1 MREATAG
8 NGAAATSVDKR
19 SEPLK
24 LLKRIGSTVYT
35 ANAYFSTETN
45 ETLADKILRLARNDG
60 LDFQSED
67 AQKSLRT
74 GRSQERSA
82 V

>member
-1 MREATAG
+1 MNTVKKLT
-8 NGAAATSVDKR
+8 NP
-19 SEPLK
+19 EPYVLHR
-24 LLKRIGSTVYT
+24 RIGSTVYT
-35 ANAYFSTETN
+35 ANAYFSTETS

-60 LDFQSED
+60 LDFQSAQ

-74 GRSQERSA
+74 GRSQARERAERRA

>member
-1 MREATAG
+1 MNTVKKQATP
-8 NGAAATSVDKR
+8 
-19 SEPLK
+19 EPYVLQR
-24 LLKRIGSTVYT
+24 RIGSTLYT
-35 ANAYFSTETN
+35 ANAYFSTETS

-60 LDFQSED
+60 LDFQSGQ

-74 GRSQERSA
+74 GRSQARECAERRA

>member
-8 NGAAATSVDKR
+8 NGAAATVQDGR
-19 SEPLK
+19 EPIK

-35 ANAYFSTETN
+35 ANAYFSRETN

-60 LDFQSED
+60 LDFQSEQ

>member
-1 MREATAG
+1 MNTVKKLTNPEPY
-8 NGAAATSVDKR
+8 VLKR
-19 SEPLK
+19 
-24 LLKRIGSTVYT
+24 RIGSTLYT
-35 ANAYFSTETN
+35 ANAYFSEKTI
-45 ETLADKILRLARNDG
+45 ETLEDKILRLARNDG

-74 GRSQERSA
+74 GRSPERRA